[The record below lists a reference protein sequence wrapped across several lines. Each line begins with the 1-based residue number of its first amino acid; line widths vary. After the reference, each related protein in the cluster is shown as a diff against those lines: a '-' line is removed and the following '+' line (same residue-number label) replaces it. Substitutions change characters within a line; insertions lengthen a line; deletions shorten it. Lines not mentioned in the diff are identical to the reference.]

1 LIANSVC
8 PPCLRA
14 RRLTAQSECRQ
25 GRKHN
30 QVKTDTLERQ
40 HGLLCRRIGYA
51 RAKSAV
57 KPWFCSAFGRAA
69 LDLNVSGSAAH
80 FQFDLISIEFQVGS
94 ISLTRASQ
102 TGSASPSNSLDSV
115 IEIKAEFQ
123 RANHPPHP
131 LRDLIDKRQVER
143 WLEEL
148 SFCSSWIQWGWVAS
162 KGVVD

>member
-1 LIANSVC
+1 
-8 PPCLRA
+8 
-14 RRLTAQSECRQ
+14 
-25 GRKHN
+25 
-30 QVKTDTLERQ
+30 
-40 HGLLCRRIGYA
+40 
-51 RAKSAV
+51 V

-69 LDLNVSGSAAH
+69 LDLNVAGSAAH
-80 FQFDLISIEFQVGS
+80 FQFNLISIEFQVGS

-131 LRDLIDKRQVER
+131 QRNLIDKRQVER

-162 KGVVD
+162 KGLLIETRELS